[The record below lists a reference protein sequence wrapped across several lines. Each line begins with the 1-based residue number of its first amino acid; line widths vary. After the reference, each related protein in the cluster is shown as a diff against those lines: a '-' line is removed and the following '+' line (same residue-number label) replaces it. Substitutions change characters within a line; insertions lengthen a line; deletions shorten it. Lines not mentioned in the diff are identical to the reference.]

1 MLQLRRHPLATLV
14 CVAAALLLQV
24 FAALFMKRRNL
35 T

>member
-1 MLQLRRHPLATLV
+1 VKLRRHPLALLL
-14 CVAAALLLQV
+14 CLAAALLLQV